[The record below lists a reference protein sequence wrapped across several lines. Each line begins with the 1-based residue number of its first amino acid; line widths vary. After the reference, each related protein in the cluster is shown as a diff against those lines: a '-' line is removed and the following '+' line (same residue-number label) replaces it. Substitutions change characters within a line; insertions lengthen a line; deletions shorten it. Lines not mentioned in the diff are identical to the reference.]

1 MLPPMSETAK
11 FYDPKTTELA
21 QDLQQGQGE
30 TKN

>member
-1 MLPPMSETAK
+1 MLPPMSETATIYYQEITK
-11 FYDPKTTELA
+11 PA